1 MWRID
6 GRRTEQEIFNAV
18 MKLHEHDQ
26 VNGGDNASERI
37 QHKQLLDVFNN
48 PFACKIILLEF

>member
-1 MWRID
+1 
-6 GRRTEQEIFNAV
+6 

-37 QHKQLLDVFNN
+37 QHKQLLDVFDN